1 MVKSNILIL
10 SNFNNIF
17 NKYNIFQGG
26 DFVEIIVIIL
36 KIIEGFF
43 YNALG
48 SGYPNIVINIFN
60 FDCLLVISYSL
71 IIDIIIFYYLKN
83 RVFTK
88 SKMLVLLIILIIFTV
103 LLGYLALFS
112 IIRNYQFNL
121 IITRFI
127 GLSFSILLISF
138 SYYRYRTF

>member
-1 MVKSNILIL
+1 M
-10 SNFNNIF
+10 
-17 NKYNIFQGG
+17 
-26 DFVEIIVIIL
+26 EIIVIIL